1 MRSCLWL
8 AAVTGALSLLTPCV
22 FPVIPSTVTYFG
34 GNANRGRSAVLVDA
48 LLFAIGI
55 VLTFTALGLGLAL
68 LVGASGL
75 ARLAAN
81 PWVNIAI
88 GISFVAFAL
97 NLMGVWEIRLPF
109 MARTITS
116 VEPPAARRPTPP

>member
-1 MRSCLWL
+1 MTSFLWV
-8 AAVTGALSLLTPCV
+8 AVVAGFLSLLTPCV
-22 FPVIPSTVTYFG
+22 FPMIPITVSYFG
-34 GNANRGRSAVLVDA
+34 GRANRGRAAA
-48 LLFAIGI
+48 LSEAALFAIAI
-55 VLTFTALGLGLAL
+55 IATFTALGLGLAL

-97 NLMGVWEIRLPF
+97 NLMGVWELRLPF
-109 MARTITS
+109 LTR
-116 VEPPAARRPTPP
+116 